1 MAVCGM
7 CAVTT
12 DFILKEDNHMAEHN
26 DLGHWGEMMA
36 AEYLERGGFRILHRN
51 WRDGHR
57 DLDIVAI
64 DADQLV
70 IVEVKTR
77 KTDAIMAPELAVDR
91 RKMRNLGIAAM
102 KYVSFYGIE
111 MPLRFDIVTVT
122 GTVGGECSINHI
134 ENAFNPMNS

>member
-1 MAVCGM
+1 
-7 CAVTT
+7 
-12 DFILKEDNHMAEHN
+12 MAEHN
-26 DLGHWGEMMA
+26 DRGRWGEQMA
-36 AEYLERGGFRILHRN
+36 AEYLEQGGFRILHRN

-70 IVEVKTR
+70 VVEVKTR
-77 KTDAIMAPELAVDR
+77 KTDDIMAPELAVDS
-91 RKMRNLGIAAM
+91 RKMHNLGLAAM
-102 KYVSFYGIE
+102 KYVTYYGIE

-122 GTVGGECSINHI
+122 GTAGGECNINHI